1 WARVVNYEDDDDYYP
16 ASLDVW

>member
-1 WARVVNYEDDDDYYP
+1 CVRVINYEDDDDYYP

>member
-1 WARVVNYEDDDDYYP
+1 CARVINYEDDDGCYP

>member
-1 WARVVNYEDDDDYYP
+1 CAGVVNYEDDDDYYP

>member
-1 WARVVNYEDDDDYYP
+1 CARVINYEDDDGYYP

>member
-1 WARVVNYEDDDDYYP
+1 CARVINYEDDYGNYP

>member
-1 WARVVNYEDDDDYYP
+1 CAIVVNYEDDDDYYP

>member
-1 WARVVNYEDDDDYYP
+1 CARVVNYEDDDDYYP